1 MAPICTV
8 TDLVSSICMR
18 QFFLSMIHRPGGRKN
33 FTKRYSPREFFR
45 TGIVGVS
52 VIFLGVS
59 HSLMMRVVG

>member
-33 FTKRYSPREFFR
+33 FTKREFFR

-59 HSLMMRVVG
+59 HSLTMRVVG